1 MEIVKSVNNVPI
13 RLTDERWIHI
23 VETMMIL
30 PEITMRC
37 LWQLNRRIMLSK
49 VTKMP

>member
-23 VETMMIL
+23 VENHDDL
-30 PEITMRC
+30 AGNTMRC